1 MLNVRILAQS
11 VLETFIEAQNLNSE
25 IRIWPHHFDTGA
37 YTIYN
42 DISGEAIGLGLA
54 VPDNV
59 CRDHYFYI
67 SGYKGHEVIDTSD
80 FKPLSLGSWSV
91 NGFKG
96 AILPATEIDK
106 NKGIAFL
113 SEAFIQY
120 KN

>member
-1 MLNVRILAQS
+1 M
-11 VLETFIEAQNLNSE
+11 
-25 IRIWPHHFDTGA
+25 
-37 YTIYN
+37 
-42 DISGEAIGLGLA
+42 SGEAIGLGLA

-59 CRDHYFYI
+59 CKDHYFYI
-67 SGYKGHEVIDTSD
+67 SGYKGHEIIDTSD
-80 FKPLSLGSWSV
+80 FKPLSLGSWSI